1 MFTSYSLEY
10 VNMLCHR
17 AKGDFEVVY
26 GIKLANQLNQYWET
40 FLDYVGRANMEERE
54 TEESVSMLVQSLSH
68 I

>member
-1 MFTSYSLEY
+1 
-10 VNMLCHR
+10 MLCHR
-17 AKGDFEVVY
+17 AKGAFEVVY